1 VSYSGDPSASGIDA
15 IRFWVQDT
23 GAPELLTDDE
33 LEYLVAF
40 SGLDPEVSPI
50 DIAAI
55 AAERIAAK
63 YAGYVTISAD
73 GVSYS
78 GEGLQQKYNQLAVSL
93 RKQAARTQ
101 AESGVPFIGGL
112 GGGRNFGVAMHDN
125 PEGSYQR
132 EPVQVWDERV
142 AGW

>member
-1 VSYSGDPSASGIDA
+1 VSYSGDPGASGIDA

-23 GAPELLTDDE
+23 GTPELLTDDE
-33 LEYLVAF
+33 LEYLVTF

-55 AAERIAAK
+55 AAERIGAK
-63 YAGYVTISAD
+63 YAGRVSINAD

-78 GEGLQQKYNQLAVSL
+78 GEALQQKYALLATSL

-101 AESGVPFIGGL
+101 GESGVPFIGGL
-112 GGGRNFGVAMHDN
+112 GAGRNFGVAMHDN

-132 EPVQVWDERV
+132 EPAEAWDERV